1 MLLKTAKSP
10 TKQTAIRVGGAVL
23 GLGYGMNILG
33 GPFVESLTG
42 ADCPEKAVDAG
53 KEEGTEEYTKFVEDC
68 QGEAANKVMMT
79 GIAVIGVV
87 GLIAVILLRPKKSE

>member
-1 MLLKTAKSP
+1 LLKTAKSP

-23 GLGYGMNILG
+23 VLGYGMNILG